1 MVEKDRDQYAMDI
14 ITALTERTI
23 KRLWV
28 TIILLIVLLVASN
41 AAWIYYESQFEVV
54 ETTTQTVE
62 QDSGEGGT
70 NSFVGSDNYAP
81 ADGENSND

>member
-1 MVEKDRDQYAMDI
+1 MAEREQYAMDI

-41 AAWIYYESQFEVV
+41 VGWLIYESQFEVQ
-54 ETTTQTVE
+54 EITTQTVD
-62 QDSGEGGT
+62 QQNDGDGG
-70 NSFVGSDNYAP
+70 NNFVGGDYNGE
-81 ADGENSND
+81 ADGQDGND